1 MRFDEKDEG
10 PYRIY
15 AGAIEAPQ
23 GDGWEAAVIVSRRG
37 GPGGRQSEAYRDSR
51 MAGGHRWPTADD
63 ALSYAIARARDVI
76 RRAPCLLS
84 C

>member
-1 MRFDEKDEG
+1 MKFGEQDEG

-23 GDGWEAAVIVSRRG
+23 GDGYVAAVVVSRRA
-37 GPGGRQSEAYRDSR
+37 GPLEATREAYRDTR
-51 MAGGHRWPTADD
+51 LACGHRWPTADD
-63 ALSYAIARARDVI
+63 ALSYALAKAREVI
-76 RRAPCLLS
+76 RTEPGLLA

>member
-1 MRFDEKDEG
+1 MKFDERDEG

-23 GDGWEAAVIVSRRG
+23 GGWLAAVVVSRRG
-37 GPGGRQSEAYRDSR
+37 EPRQASREAYRDSR
-51 MAGGHRWPTADD
+51 LAGGHRWPTADD
-63 ALSYAIARARDVI
+63 ALSYAIARAREVI
-76 RRAPCLLS
+76 RTETTLLA